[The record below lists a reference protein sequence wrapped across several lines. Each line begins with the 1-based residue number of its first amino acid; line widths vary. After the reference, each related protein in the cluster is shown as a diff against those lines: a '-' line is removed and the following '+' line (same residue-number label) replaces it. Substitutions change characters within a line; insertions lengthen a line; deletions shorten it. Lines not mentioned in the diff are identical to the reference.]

1 MKLKTVRIQNYRCID
16 DSTPFEIEGVT
27 ALVGKNEAGKTA
39 VLKALH
45 KLNPERADEGSF
57 SALEDY
63 PRSRYSEYSER
74 LRSNP
79 RPDPVLTTTWE
90 LEAEDRTALDSALG
104 KGVVNGSEVTISKGY
119 DNKLKIDV
127 EVDEAALVSHMV
139 SGAGLPPEHQGTL
152 SSKKKVRD
160 LLDAAKAI
168 HPPQP
173 QVTALVQQIEGGQL
187 HEDPSRVS
195 AEAVAKLLPKFLYFA
210 DYEKMVGQVAMDQFL
225 RKTPEQRSFPER
237 IFQALLDLA
246 NVTAREIQESPKFE
260 ELAAKLE
267 SVSNRISRE
276 IFTYWSQN
284 TNLQV
289 VCTFDS
295 ARPQDP
301 PPFNQGFV
309 FRARVKNLRHG
320 STVGFDDRSTGFVWF
335 FSFLVWFSQIRKTYG
350 NHLVILLDEPGLSLH
365 AKAQAD
371 LLRYIN
377 EKLRPRHQVLY
388 TTHSP
393 FMVDTDNFLGV
404 RTVEDVETK
413 DAEVLGTK
421 VGDKSLAADADTVF
435 PLYAAMGV
443 DVTQSLFVG
452 KHTLLVE
459 GPADLLY
466 LQWASNELRLSGRT
480 GLDQRW
486 TICPSGG
493 LDKIWSFLTLFG
505 GSRLHAAVLSDFS
518 DGIKK
523 KVRDLRQRGIL
534 PSDHVLS
541 ADSYAGTGEADV
553 EDLVGRPLY
562 SAVVNARY
570 GLKGPEVFSSDG
582 QPGSGPRAVKEA
594 EAHFERLKLTM
605 KDAPSLDHYAPAA
618 YLAEHAAEFRKAS
631 GYMEALDRFERL
643 FRDLNTLLP
652 KAGR

>member
-1 MKLKTVRIQNYRCID
+1 MKLNTARIQNYRCID
-16 DSTPFEIEGVT
+16 DSGPFEVDGVT

-45 KLNPERADEGSF
+45 KLNPERTDEGNF

-74 LRSNP
+74 LRSDT

-90 LEAEDRTALDSALG
+90 LDTEDRTALDNAIG
-104 KGVVNGSEVTISKGY
+104 KGVVTGSEVTISKGY
-119 DNKLKIDV
+119 DNKLRV
-127 EVDEAALVSHMV
+127 GVAVDEAALVRHLV
-139 SGAGLPPEHQGTL
+139 FGAGLPLEHQGAF
-152 SSKKKVRD
+152 SSKASVRD

-168 HPPQP
+168 QPPQP
-173 QVTALVQQIEGGQL
+173 QVTALIQRIEGGQF
-187 HEDPSRVS
+187 HEDPSGATV
-195 AEAVAKLLPKFLYFA
+195 EAVAKLLPKFLYFA
-210 DYEKMVGQVAMDQFL
+210 DYEKMIGQVAMDQFL
-225 RKTPEQRSFPER
+225 RKPPEQRTFPER

-246 NVTAREIQESPKFE
+246 NVTAKEIQESPKFE

-276 IFTYWSQN
+276 IFAYWSQN
-284 TNLQV
+284 KNLQV
-289 VCTFDS
+289 VCTFDH
-295 ARPQDP
+295 ARSQDP

-335 FSFLVWFSQIRKTYG
+335 FSFLVWFSQISKTYG
-350 NHLVILLDEPGLSLH
+350 NRLVILLDEPGLSLH

-393 FMVDTDNFLGV
+393 FMVDTDNFVGV

-413 DAEVLGTK
+413 AGEVFGTK
-421 VGDKSLAADADTVF
+421 VGDKSLSADADTVF

-443 DVTQSLFVG
+443 DITQSLFVG

-459 GPADLLY
+459 GPSDLLY
-466 LQWASNELRLSGRT
+466 LQWASNELRLSDRT
-480 GLDQRW
+480 GLDPRW

-493 LDKIWSFLTLFG
+493 LDKVWSFLTLFG

-518 DGIKK
+518 EGIKR
-523 KVRDLRQRGIL
+523 KVRDLRERGAL

-541 ADSYAGTGEADV
+541 ADFYAGRAEADV

-562 SAVVNARY
+562 AAVVNARY
-570 GLKGPEVFSSDG
+570 GLKGVEAFSSDG
-582 QPGSGPRAVKEA
+582 QASSGVRAVKEA
-594 EAHFERLKLTM
+594 EAHFTRLMRTM
-605 KDAPSLDHYAPAA
+605 KEPPLLDHYAPAA
-618 YLAEHAAEFRKAS
+618 YLSEHAAEFRKAA
-631 GYMEALDRFERL
+631 GYTDALDRFERL
-643 FRDLNTLLP
+643 FQDLNALLP
-652 KAGR
+652 KAER

>member
-1 MKLKTVRIQNYRCID
+1 MKLKTARIQNYRCID
-16 DSTPFEIEGVT
+16 DSEPFEVEEVT

-45 KLNPERADEGSF
+45 KLNPERTDEGNF

-74 LRSNP
+74 LRSDP
-79 RPDPVLTTTWE
+79 RPDSVLTTVWE
-90 LEAEDRTALDSALG
+90 LEGEDRTALDSALG
-104 KGVVNGSEVTISKGY
+104 KGVVSGSEVTISKGY
-119 DNKLKIDV
+119 DNKLKV
-127 EVDEAALVSHMV
+127 GLEVDEAALVGHLV
-139 SGAGLPPEHQGTL
+139 SGAGLPPEHHEAV
-152 SSKKKVRD
+152 SSKKTIRD

-168 HPPQP
+168 QPAQP
-173 QVTALVQQIEGGQL
+173 QVTALIQRIEGGQL
-187 HEDPSRVS
+187 HEDPPRV
-195 AEAVAKLLPKFLYFA
+195 ATDTVVKLLPKFLYFA
-210 DYEKMVGQVAMDQFL
+210 DYEKMIGQVAMDPFL
-225 RKTPEQRSFPER
+225 RKTPDQRTFPER

-246 NVTAREIQESPKFE
+246 NVSAKEIQESPKFE

-276 IFTYWSQN
+276 IFAYWSQN
-284 TNLQV
+284 KNLQV
-289 VCTFDS
+289 VCTFDH

-335 FSFLVWFSQIRKTYG
+335 FSFLVWFSQISKTYG
-350 NHLVILLDEPGLSLH
+350 NRLVILLDEPGLSLH

-413 DAEVLGTK
+413 AGEVFGTK
-421 VGDKSLAADADTVF
+421 VGDKSLSADPDTVF

-459 GPADLLY
+459 GPSDLLY
-466 LQWASNELRLSGRT
+466 LQWASNELRLAGRT
-480 GLDQRW
+480 GLDPRW

-493 LDKIWSFLTLFG
+493 LDKVWSFLTLFG

-523 KVRDLRQRGIL
+523 KVRDLRERGSL

-541 ADSYAGTGEADV
+541 ADSYVGKNEADV

-570 GLKGPEVFSSDG
+570 GLKGAEMFSSDG
-582 QPGSGPRAVKEA
+582 HVSSGPRAVKEA
-594 EAHFERLKLTM
+594 EAHFERLKQTM
-605 KDAPSLDHYAPAA
+605 KDPPLLDHYSPAA
-618 YLAEHAAEFRKAS
+618 YLAEHAAEYRKSS
-631 GYMEALDRFERL
+631 GYNEALDRFERL
-643 FRDLNTLLP
+643 FRDLNALLP
-652 KAGR
+652 KAGH